1 MFLLKTIKK
10 KQNALATQEEIS
22 LLLNSDCTNRYQG
35 LLKLLMRFKKERK
48 PIYLDDIK
56 NLKTADNETFSILA
70 YSFKELVS
78 EGSREWKQLGYINL
92 DNKVCELCGNTR
104 LEYNFRIK
112 NIKNEKELI
121 VGSSCIDKFPKMDSN
136 GISTNEEMRKA
147 KVIERINA
155 FNNQYENV
163 EDLMESWR
171 RYYIEF
177 PALLPKYIDDNFN
190 KLFKDSMDFYNNFI
204 NDKIALKRLDEFNI
218 YIEEFH
224 KMKNESELFYSLN
237 KNNKFL
243 CDRKIIEWLNNKNYR
258 NLRQQ
263 IINNDGLI
271 NKDIAKNIYTI
282 HFINR
287 FKTKLNDYFNV
298 NEFVLKDLNEYSISI
313 TYKSI
318 EGIEVDLELGLR
330 EFMSKFSNLFFRNE
344 GTNKINYII
353 EEFKISWN
361 EDNLSNFI
369 YLLNS
374 RMKKTRYYF
383 KLVYKEGRLTN
394 FIKVERDKNY
404 FVELDGTVF
413 IKNIK
418 LNLNKDIKESSNNIN
433 KLLASVS
440 SWKNKKEEKEKYN
453 RDEILEAMRN

>member
-1 MFLLKTIKK
+1 MFLLETIKK

-22 LLLNSDCTNRYQG
+22 LLVNSDCTNRYQG
-35 LLKLLMRFKKERK
+35 LLNLLMRFKEERK

-56 NLKTADNETFSILA
+56 TLKDTDNETFSILA

-104 LEYNFRIK
+104 LERNFRIK
-112 NIKNEKELI
+112 NIKNGKVLI
-121 VGSSCIDKFPKMDSN
+121 VGSSCTDKFPNMDSN
-136 GISTNEEMRKA
+136 EININKEIKKA

-282 HFINR
+282 HFINK

-298 NEFVLKDLNEYSISI
+298 NEFVLKDLNEDSIRI
-313 TYKSI
+313 TYNSI

-330 EFMSKFSNLFFRNE
+330 EFMIKFSNLFFRNE

-374 RMKKTRYYF
+374 RMKKTKYYF

-394 FIKVERDKNY
+394 LIKVERDKNY
-404 FVELDGTVF
+404 FVELVGTVL
-413 IKNIK
+413 INNIK
-418 LNLNKDIKESSNNIN
+418 LNLNKDIKDSSNNIN
-433 KLLASVS
+433 KLLESVS